1 MVKCKIE
8 GRNWNLAPDHH
19 KKGRCPM
26 KKIMPAVLLA
36 LCILLTSCSLTDM
49 PFNGPIEFH
58 DLAMTIPE
66 KFVRDS
72 VQSTD
77 DLWIFEYDQFSEYI
91 LISRKESS
99 GDVKTTLEKNMEYME
114 GEGAQCQRVTFLGVD
129 ALMSTYTLDEV
140 FCQELLLPWNGF
152 FYAIALRGGTEADFR
167 TLLATIA
174 PVAREP
180 ETT

>member
-1 MVKCKIE
+1 
-8 GRNWNLAPDHH
+8 
-19 KKGRCPM
+19 M

-99 GDVKTTLEKNMEYME
+99 ADVKTTLEKNMEYMV
-114 GEGAQCQRVTFLGVD
+114 GEGAQCQLVTFLGVD

-140 FCQELLLPWNGF
+140 FCQEMLLPCNGL
-152 FYAIALRGGTEADFR
+152 FYAVALRGGTEADFQA
-167 TLLATIA
+167 LLDTISQVV
-174 PVAREP
+174 PEP